1 MIPFPVAGLEF
12 GDPWVLLALLALPA
26 WWVWRRRRRPPAIVF
41 SRADVLARGPRLG
54 QGITRTL
61 FVMRNLLLA
70 GLIVALARP
79 RTGASAE
86 TVTSEGINIVL
97 AIDLSSSMLSEDFQP
112 QNRLEVAKDKVK
124 QFILGRRSDRIGL
137 VAFAAEALTQVP
149 LTVDYPVLLAAVDNL
164 QAGQLEDGT
173 AIGTAIAT
181 AANRLRTAPGVSRVI
196 ILLTDGVNN
205 RGAIDP
211 RTAAQAAAA
220 VGVKIYTI
228 GVGSEGMAP
237 VPVGRGLSGLRYE
250 YRPVEI
256 DEALLRDVARVTGG
270 RYFRAVDAAA
280 LQRIYEQ
287 IDQLEREPVRAHT
300 YVRYT
305 EQFAWPLAVALIALA
320 LEAALFAW
328 RGPLP

>member
-1 MIPFPVAGLEF
+1 MIPSF
-12 GDPWVLLALLALPA
+12 GVGFATPWVLLLLLALPA
-26 WWVWRRRRRPPAIVF
+26 WWAWRRRRRPPAIVF
-41 SRADVLARGPRLG
+41 SRADVLAKGPRSG
-54 QGITRTL
+54 RAVSRSL
-61 FVMRNLLLA
+61 FVLRNLLLA

-79 RTGASAE
+79 RTGARAE
-86 TVTSEGINIVL
+86 NVTSEGINIVL

-124 QFILGRRSDRIGL
+124 QFILGRRSDRIGI
-137 VAFAAEALTQVP
+137 VAFAGEALTQVP

-181 AANRLRTAPGVSRVI
+181 AANRLRDAPGKSRVI
-196 ILLTDGVNN
+196 ILLTDGENN

-228 GVGSEGMAP
+228 GAGTQGMAP
-237 VPVGRGLSGLRYE
+237 VPVGRGLMGLRYE

-256 DEALLRDVARVTGG
+256 DEALLRDVAHATGG

-287 IDQLEREPVRAHT
+287 IDQLEREPVHTHT

-305 EQFAWPLAVALIALA
+305 EEFRWPLGAAVLALA
-320 LEAALFAW
+320 FEVLLLAW

>member
-1 MIPFPVAGLEF
+1 
-12 GDPWVLLALLALPA
+12 
-26 WWVWRRRRRPPAIVF
+26 
-41 SRADVLARGPRLG
+41 
-54 QGITRTL
+54 
-61 FVMRNLLLA
+61 
-70 GLIVALARP
+70 
-79 RTGASAE
+79 
-86 TVTSEGINIVL
+86 
-97 AIDLSSSMLSEDFQP
+97 
-112 QNRLEVAKDKVK
+112 
-124 QFILGRRSDRIGL
+124 
-137 VAFAAEALTQVP
+137 
-149 LTVDYPVLLAAVDNL
+149 VDYPVLLAAVDNL
-164 QAGQLEDGT
+164 EAGQLEDGT

-181 AANRLRTAPGVSRVI
+181 AANRLRTAPGKSRVI

-237 VPVGRGLSGLRYE
+237 VPVGRGLMGLRYE

-256 DEALLRDVARVTGG
+256 DEALLRDIARTTGG

-280 LQRIYEQ
+280 LESIYQQ
-287 IDQLEREPVRAHT
+287 IDRLEREPLHART

-305 EQFAWPLAVALIALA
+305 EQFRWPLGAALA
-320 LEAALFAW
+320 ALACEVLLLAW